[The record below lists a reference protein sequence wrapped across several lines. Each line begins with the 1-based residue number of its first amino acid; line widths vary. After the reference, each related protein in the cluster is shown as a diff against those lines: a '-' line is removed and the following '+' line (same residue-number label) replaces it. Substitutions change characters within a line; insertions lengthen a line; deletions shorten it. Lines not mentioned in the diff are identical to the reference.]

1 MKLTPVPAIS
11 LDVLRTLATSPN
23 PNISKSAIDLITA
36 RCGKSSDLLASVQA
50 DADSSDPVLRRRART
65 ALSFLGSW
73 TLGGEIGNSVPPG
86 MRTGGSTGA
95 LNLSPSMMSLDNTYE
110 FDELN
115 SLPPPRLRTHT
126 FDYDGA
132 EPPFDLNLANLAGSG
147 GYEDDSETERRRL
160 RREAMVLHEGD
171 GRLLEEDI
179 IRPRR
184 T

>member
-1 MKLTPVPAIS
+1 M
-11 LDVLRTLATSPN
+11 
-23 PNISKSAIDLITA
+23 
-36 RCGKSSDLLASVQA
+36 
-50 DADSSDPVLRRRART
+50 
-65 ALSFLGSW
+65 SFLGCW
-73 TLGGEIGNSVPPG
+73 TLGGDIGNSVPPG

-115 SLPPPRLRTHT
+115 SLPPPRLGTHN

-132 EPPFDLNLANLAGSG
+132 EPPFDLNLANPAAFEGH
-147 GYEDDSETERRRL
+147 EDDSEAERRRR
-160 RREAMVLHEGD
+160 RREAMVLHDGD